1 MNLIAAAAAAYHH
14 DDFTNLAITINVKS
28 QLTIT
33 RFVNNAFNSN
43 FNCNVGVAAYL
54 CYKQRPSKKDKICHF
69 ITCHKIIEGSS
80 KQSRI

>member
-1 MNLIAAAAAAYHH
+1 MNLIAATAAYHH

-43 FNCNVGVAAYL
+43 FNCNVGVTAYL
-54 CYKQRPSKKDKICHF
+54 CYK
-69 ITCHKIIEGSS
+69 
-80 KQSRI
+80 

>member
-1 MNLIAAAAAAYHH
+1 MHSWYNQMNLIAATAAHH

-33 RFVNNAFNSN
+33 RFINNAFNSN

-54 CYKQRPSKKDKICHF
+54 WLQATPKQKGQNVSLYYM
-69 ITCHKIIEGSS
+69 S
-80 KQSRI
+80 QNN